1 MNANIIAILKQC
13 PIDRAMTLGAIRIST
28 ITPAGGA
35 HDWRWT
41 LAHDVPDHLLIW
53 TTRGQ
58 GRLLLHGTR
67 RGVGAHNAI
76 FVPAGDL
83 FALDLSRQSIGL
95 IATIPVGTEVRLPQT
110 PRQLRLR
117 DSGPI
122 SELTALLDAAQRE
135 AAAQRSLT
143 QDALDGYMALVSVW
157 LRRQMALDDHLP
169 KKPNG
174 AARLSARFCER
185 VARHHANGMSVAE
198 HAEELGVTGT
208 HLARACKAATG
219 HTAAELLGQRI
230 LHAARC
236 ALVDTTVPMQ
246 DIARHL
252 GFGSAAYFTRYIQTQ
267 TGKTPSQLRKSA
279 TLRSA

>member
-1 MNANIIAILKQC
+1 
-13 PIDRAMTLGAIRIST
+13 MTLGAIRINT
-28 ITPAGGA
+28 ITPTGGA
-35 HDWRWT
+35 QDWRWT
-41 LAHDVPDHLLIW
+41 LAHDLPYHLLLW

-58 GRLLLHGTR
+58 GRLLLNGTR

-83 FALDLSRQSIGL
+83 FALELSRQSIGMV
-95 IATIPVGTEVRLPQT
+95 ATIPDGTDVRLPQT
-110 PRQLRLR
+110 PRQLRMR
-117 DSGPI
+117 EAGPI
-122 SELTALLDAAQRE
+122 AELTGFLDAAGRE

-157 LRRQMALDDHLP
+157 LRRQMAEDAHLP
-169 KKPNG
+169 QKMNG
-174 AARLSARFCER
+174 AARLSARFCAR
-185 VARHHANGMSVAE
+185 VAHHHANGMSASE

-219 HTAAELLGQRI
+219 HTAADILSQRI
-230 LHAARC
+230 LHAART
-236 ALVDTTVPMQ
+236 ALVDTDVPMQ

-267 TGKTPSQLRKSA
+267 TGKTPSQLRKA
-279 TLRSA
+279 GIARGH